1 MSTFTITQNQNSTY
15 NITGSHNTWILKQ
28 GHQVVTSF
36 GDGIF
41 EASSLSDNNYI
52 VKGSVSASGFMV
64 SAMVLGGDDADVTI
78 AKGGVIEGRKGIM
91 SYGDNATI
99 SNSGKIDV
107 DETGVEIHGAHSS
120 MVNHGSITSVA
131 TAALSVLNVDSFSFV
146 NDGKITGA
154 RGIYSEAADLVV
166 KLGKHSVIETSGVT
180 IETVTAYN
188 ETAKI
193 INKGEMSADGNIFS
207 LVIEGHDGNET
218 VRNSGTINGSIS
230 LGGSSDTYNGR
241 GGHVIGVINGGD
253 GSDTYILDNKK
264 DYVFEAAD
272 QGHDKLTVSFSMTL
286 GNDNHIETIYLS
298 GKRNVDL
305 HGNDDG
311 NSLIGNSGN
320 NSLSGD
326 AGNDWLRG
334 GRGTDFLTGGEGVD
348 MFEFATRNGKEIVTD
363 FLDGVDT
370 LQLDMG
376 ANHDITSVQDLLA
389 HHTHQNGADLV
400 ISGDGTTMIIRNF
413 DRSDL
418 TIADFTLD

>member
-1 MSTFTITQNQNSTY
+1 
-15 NITGSHNTWILKQ
+15 
-28 GHQVVTSF
+28 
-36 GDGIF
+36 
-41 EASSLSDNNYI
+41 
-52 VKGSVSASGFMV
+52 
-64 SAMVLGGDDADVTI
+64 
-78 AKGGVIEGRKGIM
+78 
-91 SYGDNATI
+91 
-99 SNSGKIDV
+99 
-107 DETGVEIHGAHSS
+107 
-120 MVNHGSITSVA
+120 
-131 TAALSVLNVDSFSFV
+131 
-146 NDGKITGA
+146 
-154 RGIYSEAADLVV
+154 
-166 KLGKHSVIETSGVT
+166 VT
-180 IETVTAYN
+180 IETVTAYD

-193 INKGEMSADGNIFS
+193 VNKGEMSADGNIFS
-207 LVIEGHDGNET
+207 LVIKGHDGNET

-241 GGHVIGVINGGD
+241 GGHVTGVINGGD

-264 DYVFEAAD
+264 DYVFDGAD
-272 QGHDKLTVSFSMTL
+272 QGYDKLTVSFSMTL

-298 GKRNVDL
+298 GKRNLDL

-334 GRGTDFLTGGEGVD
+334 GRGADLLTGGEGAD
-348 MFEFATRNGKEIVTD
+348 MFEFAARNGKEIVTD

-389 HHTHQNGADLV
+389 HHTHQNGADLI
-400 ISGDGTTMIIRNF
+400 ISGDGTTMIIRNL

-418 TIADFTLD
+418 TIADFVLD